1 MKKESDH
8 SRLVGGNFNKQGNL
22 QVRLVLGSGE
32 TTRSLDKAAGVLKV
46 CVTGFRH
53 MLCEWSQH
61 QALSRLHP

>member
-46 CVTGFRH
+46 CVTGFSH